1 MPQLHLG
8 LPSATGEPP
17 KRPVGFK
24 KVWLDPGERTKVTLM
39 IDPDATNRP
48 LSYWESELGDWAVAN
63 GTYKVYSAPRPE
75 ISPQPVPSSSSGQ
88 GHEGG

>member
-1 MPQLHLG
+1 
-8 LPSATGEPP
+8 
-17 KRPVGFK
+17 
-24 KVWLDPGERTKVTLM
+24 M

-63 GTYKVYSAPRPE
+63 GTYKVYPHLGRRYRRNRCLHHPAS
-75 ISPQPVPSSSSGQ
+75 